1 MSRSTPG
8 FSAFS
13 ALGAELR
20 SGPSGGR
27 VRGPRAGLGAL
38 VLGLGPLA
46 AGGGC
51 KPPCDAGDLAVQV
64 LVHPGDPL
72 SPDDQ
77 GRSLPTTVHLY
88 QLKTAEPI
96 GKVSLDALV
105 ADAKGAL
112 GEGYVGEETFVVW
125 PEKDDVRTVT
135 PKGDA
140 HHLLLVAEFRRLLG
154 TGWYSTYDIPD
165 SALHEAA
172 VCTARKKKKKPVGPP
187 CFYVTLDQYTAYGS
201 PSGAGF
207 EGPRPLCAPPP
218 WMYEIDPR
226 AQRKAER
233 KRRRQQKG
241 QRIPR
246 AVRPNAPRAP
256 ITPSQAGGGSPP
268 GPGLGSP
275 SGPGLGSPSGPG
287 LGSPPGPGL
296 GSPSPSPSPSPPGGL
311 PAPR

>member
-1 MSRSTPG
+1 MSHAAPRLRAISGLSSSTLRGRARGRS
-8 FSAFS
+8 
-13 ALGAELR
+13 
-20 SGPSGGR
+20 
-27 VRGPRAGLGAL
+27 AGVGAL
-38 VLGLGPLA
+38 VAVGLGLVA
-46 AGGGC
+46 C
-51 KPPCDAGDLAVQV
+51 KPPCDAGELAVQV
-64 LVHPGDPL
+64 LLHPGDPL

-88 QLKTAEPI
+88 QLKTSEPI
-96 GKVSLDALV
+96 GKVSLDALL
-105 ADAKGAL
+105 ADAKAAL
-112 GEGYVGEETFVVW
+112 GEGYVAEETFVVW
-125 PEKDDVRTVT
+125 PEKDDIRTIT

-187 CFYVTLDQYTAYGS
+187 CFYVTLDQYTTYGS

-218 WMYEIDPR
+218 WMYEIDKK

-233 KRRRQQKG
+233 KRRRQQSGKRLPG
-241 QRIPR
+241 L
-246 AVRPNAPRAP
+246 VRPPSAPKAP
-256 ITPSQAGGGSPP
+256 ITPSGSEAAPPP
-268 GPGLGSP
+268 GAAPMTSP
-275 SGPGLGSPSGPG
+275 R
-287 LGSPPGPGL
+287 PPA
-296 GSPSPSPSPSPPGGL
+296 GL